1 MKELNLKFYSLLEI
15 PYVPMTNTAFGLLEW
30 QLMVMQKSDYE
41 KQCSYNWNDSKL
53 SKTED

>member
-1 MKELNLKFYSLLEI
+1 MKELNLKFYLLLEI
-15 PYVPMTNTAFGLLEW
+15 PYVPNTAFGLLEW